1 MQEALLIF
9 PGQMIVDCSV
19 TGKGCGLL
27 LLTITKT
34 KFSQSSNRAA
44 AGAQEVMAL
53 TRSVSYSR
61 GTCPVYSRM
70 YKPPVNRSLA

>member
-44 AGAQEVMAL
+44 AGAQEAVAL
-53 TRSVSYSR
+53 TGSVPTPGVPAPCTPECTGR
-61 GTCPVYSRM
+61 R
-70 YKPPVNRSLA
+70 